1 MTTSDARE
9 IDRVT
14 ELREAFDRSFAQA
27 PSTEAAAVENL
38 LAIKVGA
45 DPFMLR
51 MTEVSGLFADKKVT
65 RLPSPVSELSGIAGF
80 RGAVLPVYD
89 LAMLLGYSRA
99 ISPRWLVVIA
109 VTPVALAFDSFD
121 GYLNVR
127 DAAIVPEARPEERE
141 RHVREVVQ
149 TVDLVRPLISL
160 ASVLEWIRSR
170 ASRDGL
176 AKER

>member
-9 IDRVT
+9 TDRVT

-27 PSTEAAAVENL
+27 PITEAAAVESL
-38 LAIKVGA
+38 LAIRVGA
-45 DPFMLR
+45 DPYVLR
-51 MTEVSGLFADKKVT
+51 MTEVVGLFADKKVT

-89 LAMLLGYSRA
+89 LAMLLGYPRA
-99 ISPRWLVVIA
+99 MSPRWLVVIA

-127 DAAIVPEARPEERE
+127 DAAIVLEARPEERE

-149 TVDLVRPLISL
+149 AVDLVRPLISV

-170 ASRDGL
+170 ASGNGL
-176 AKER
+176 AKEQ

>member
-1 MTTSDARE
+1 
-9 IDRVT
+9 
-14 ELREAFDRSFAQA
+14 L
-27 PSTEAAAVENL
+27 
-38 LAIKVGA
+38 
-45 DPFMLR
+45 
-51 MTEVSGLFADKKVT
+51 
-65 RLPSPVSELSGIAGF
+65 GIAGF

-89 LAMLLGYSRA
+89 LAMLLGYPRA
-99 ISPRWLVVIA
+99 ISPRWLVAIA

>member
-1 MTTSDARE
+1 MTTSDGRD

-27 PSTEAAAVENL
+27 PSIEAAAVENL

-45 DPFMLR
+45 DPYVLR
-51 MTEVSGLFADKKVT
+51 MSEVSGLFADKKVT

-89 LAMLLGYSRA
+89 LAMLLGYPRA
-99 ISPRWLVVIA
+99 TSPRWLVVIA
-109 VTPVALAFDSFD
+109 VTPVALAFDTFD
-121 GYLNVR
+121 GYLNAR
-127 DAAIVPEARPEERE
+127 DAVIVPEAQPEKHD

-149 TVDLVRPLISL
+149 TIDLVRPLISL